1 MIKVVCIHPG
11 NLCLTKNKIYDV
23 EIIMPFDVNVR
34 TTYRLENDLGD
45 MWEYNTYRFIS
56 IAKWREQQI
65 KSILD
70 D

>member
-23 EIIMPFDVNVR
+23 EIIMPFDFNIR

-45 MWEYNTYRFIS
+45 MREYNTYRFKS

-65 KSILD
+65 KIVLD